1 VDRSRIAPLSA
12 FSGLPD
18 EELDAVARVA
28 SEREFAEGD
37 TLMSEGDFGY
47 SLFVVEEGSADVLA
61 HGEKIAEVG
70 AGDIVGEVAVLEGR
84 RTASVV
90 ATSTVRAIALFKRDV
105 WALERDAPEAA
116 RRLRAAMQE
125 HIATGENGP

>member
-1 VDRSRIAPLSA
+1 MA
-12 FSGLPD
+12 G
-18 EELDAVARVA
+18 VA

-47 SLFVVEEGSADVLA
+47 SLFVVEEGSADVVA
-61 HGEKIAEVG
+61 HGEKVAAIG
-70 AGDIVGEVAVLEGR
+70 PGDIVGEVAVLEGR

-90 ATSTVRAIALFKRDV
+90 ATSRVRAIALFKRDV

-125 HIATGENGP
+125 HVATDETGP